1 MNLEELS
8 LKGRTEA
15 FTAHLQLL
23 RCLFQETHRSF
34 SCLPHT
40 ASPSQA
46 GREDNGGKCVYHS
59 V

>member
-1 MNLEELS
+1 MNLEESS
-8 LKGRTEA
+8 LKGRAEA
-15 FTAHLQLL
+15 FTGHLQLL
-23 RCLFQETHRSF
+23 QGLFRETHRSF